1 MYRKASLVLLFSAFL
16 LVVAGCSEEKITAPD
31 PGSESAVTGDLD
43 QAALTA
49 QQESS
54 SDPDKC
60 FTDIAITAFSAPAT
74 VSPGGVLPLSATVTN
89 LGSRDVRSDFTVRV
103 YELNSG
109 ITIAHRNVHGLHAG
123 VSKSETVDFLVPAK
137 DLAALQAVAP
147 GVYTLVCKH
156 DYFFDCVP
164 SNNSLSIQ
172 VDVLPAGEFGT
183 VVVNPDPEAL
193 NAPWSVV
200 GPDGTAYNDT
210 GDFTLTGVIPGE
222 YSVA

>member
-60 FTDIAITAFSAPAT
+60 FADIAVTAFSAPAT

-89 LGSRDVRSDFTVRV
+89 LGSRDVRSDFTVRGPNHTSRSV
-103 YELNSG
+103 P
-109 ITIAHRNVHGLHAG
+109 
-123 VSKSETVDFLVPAK
+123 VSAFQMA
-137 DLAALQAVAP
+137 
-147 GVYTLVCKH
+147 
-156 DYFFDCVP
+156 
-164 SNNSLSIQ
+164 
-172 VDVLPAGEFGT
+172 LPAYST
-183 VVVNPDPEAL
+183 PCC
-193 NAPWSVV
+193 
-200 GPDGTAYNDT
+200 T
-210 GDFTLTGVIPGE
+210 GG
-222 YSVA
+222 